1 MIRLQELEQVMKAQF
16 VWNHKTPKRLETDE
30 ATEGSKD
37 LARNIFVGL
46 SDIYGFDASDV
57 CEYLDMGYDSY
68 RYKLATFREY
78 YKEGK
83 ERDMK
88 GTLFSLD
95 DKVKKYYIKVCLCM
109 NAIRTHM
116 KRDQYYK
123 LENI

>member
-1 MIRLQELEQVMKAQF
+1 MIRLQELEQVMKSQF
-16 VWNHKTPKRLETDE
+16 VWNKDTSKRLETDE

-46 SDIYGFDASDV
+46 SNVYGFEASDV

-68 RYKLATFREY
+68 RHKLSMFREY

-83 ERDMK
+83 QQEMSGTISMLDERVRRFY
-88 GTLFSLD
+88 T
-95 DKVKKYYIKVCLCM
+95 KVCLCM

-116 KRDQYYK
+116 KKDQYYK
-123 LENI
+123 LENL